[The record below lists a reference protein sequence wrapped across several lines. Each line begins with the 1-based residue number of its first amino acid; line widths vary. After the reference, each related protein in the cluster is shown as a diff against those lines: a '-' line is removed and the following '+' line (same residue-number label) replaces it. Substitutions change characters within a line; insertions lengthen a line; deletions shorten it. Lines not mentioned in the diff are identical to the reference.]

1 MDIIDSTDQDL
12 QNLIADL
19 ELFTY
24 NMTSLLDISNNIWA
38 NTRYKYLISKIRQ
51 DIVKKEVCHVFD
63 TKLPQELIREILS
76 YIGY

>member
-76 YIGY
+76 YIEY

>member
-63 TKLPQELIREILS
+63 MKLPQELIREILS
-76 YIGY
+76 YI